1 MRGSVLLLA
10 SQVWSREY
18 IAGLWTGWSAV
29 RFGTVREI
37 FLSSQWSGWV
47 GGCFMGAKLPECET
61 DHLPLT
67 STEAGNG
74 ESFTSAPVYVFVT
87 CRLIL
92 SVHRADVVFQTS
104 VAAVLKRLY
113 T

>member
-1 MRGSVLLLA
+1 
-10 SQVWSREY
+10 
-18 IAGLWTGWSAV
+18 
-29 RFGTVREI
+29 
-37 FLSSQWSGWV
+37 
-47 GGCFMGAKLPECET
+47 MGAKLPGCET

-74 ESFTSAPVYVFVT
+74 GSFTSAPVYVFMT

-92 SVHRADVVFQTS
+92 SVRRNDVAFQTS

-113 T
+113 A

>member
-1 MRGSVLLLA
+1 M
-10 SQVWSREY
+10 
-18 IAGLWTGWSAV
+18 
-29 RFGTVREI
+29 
-37 FLSSQWSGWV
+37 
-47 GGCFMGAKLPECET
+47 GGCFMGEKLPECET

-74 ESFTSAPVYVFVT
+74 GSFTYASLYVFMT

-92 SVHRADVVFQTS
+92 SVRRTDVVFQTS